1 MHYDRLAVDALADNV
16 ERLPRTADPVLLAG
30 VLISV
35 STRSDNVLARELPY
49 AYGPNNVPNCDRA
62 GGIDGER
69 VYAVAKR
76 GCPHETWRP
85 DKDKVRCGRERLS
98 FRNDFTRLKF
108 SALPAQPSRRSTSTR
123 TTYSGPSRP

>member
-1 MHYDRLAVDALADNV
+1 MPKLVCVKLRIESVFVKVYVKHPCIGVQCRPMHYDRLAVDAFADNV

-62 GGIDGER
+62 GGVDGER

-76 GCPHETWRP
+76 GCPHEAWRP
-85 DKDKVRCGRERLS
+85 DDDKVWCG
-98 FRNDFTRLKF
+98 
-108 SALPAQPSRRSTSTR
+108 
-123 TTYSGPSRP
+123 